1 MKTKNNNQHKRE
13 QLPFKSP
20 ILLNPASFFISKHE
34 ITLKHTEAIR
44 SDIKAL
50 MKEKNIGWAKL
61 SRLLKDCRYDYKPNA
76 IQNYVNGN
84 TKNAK
89 DISYFVPI
97 VILLIEIKIIPY
109 F

>member
-1 MKTKNNNQHKRE
+1 
-13 QLPFKSP
+13 
-20 ILLNPASFFISKHE
+20 LLNPVSFFISKHE

-50 MKEKNIGWAKL
+50 MKEKNIGWTEL
-61 SRLLKDCRYDYKPNA
+61 SRLLKDCGYDYNPNA

-84 TKNAK
+84 TKNAR

-97 VILLIEIKIIPY
+97 VICIESAY
-109 F
+109 YT